1 MRDALTNHASRIT
14 PVVASPNAGFE
25 LSLQTN
31 AMLFFRTVARL
42 DDRPSSVYNASMP
55 IQILPPEVADKIAAG
70 EVVERPASVVKEL
83 IENSLDAG
91 AAEIRVE
98 IADGGKRLIRVIDNG
113 VGIPAAE
120 APLAFQRHATS
131 KIRAA
136 EELEHIATLGFRGE
150 ALAAISA
157 VSKVTLITRSREEPV
172 GIELKLEGS
181 RIISQRAVGAPPG
194 TSLTVEHL
202 FWNTPARK
210 KFLKS
215 HATEAGHISKIV
227 TRYALAYPEVRFSL
241 VAEGRL
247 RFQTP
252 GAGDRMAALVKVYGP
267 EIASQMLPV
276 AGGEDPV
283 IPDVQVSGFVS
294 APSLHRANRS
304 YIELFVNRRYIQDRN
319 LTFAVV
325 QAYHTLLMT
334 GRYPVAALFIDMPP
348 ELVDV
353 NVHPTKTEVRF
364 REPSLVFRAVQ
375 RAVHRTLQGLAPV
388 TRELE
393 TPEAP
398 GDYRSQWAVRRQALV
413 RAGKGAPSPG
423 QLAMD
428 LRQSDLAGGEETPLV
443 RREEAAPPP
452 STPSPAG
459 DRLPPLRPVG
469 QIAATYLIAEGP
481 DGMYLIDQ
489 HAAHERILYEKI
501 MKADRQP
508 VSKQQLLQ
516 PIPIELGTEL
526 AGLIAEHLERLNQS
540 GFEIEPFGEGSFL
553 LRAVPAFMGN
563 QDPQAL
569 LEEVAQGLAQR
580 TDLVGKAREE
590 ALVTM
595 ICKRLAIKAG
605 QILSVAEQRELIR
618 QLEACEN
625 PRTCPHGRPTMLH
638 LSAAALEK
646 QFGRL
651 GA

>member
-1 MRDALTNHASRIT
+1 MSIH
-14 PVVASPNAGFE
+14 
-25 LSLQTN
+25 
-31 AMLFFRTVARL
+31 
-42 DDRPSSVYNASMP
+42 
-55 IQILPPEVADKIAAG
+55 ILPPDVADKIAAG

-91 AAEIRVE
+91 ATEIRVE

-113 VGIPAAE
+113 RGIPAAE

-131 KIRAA
+131 KIRSA

-157 VSKVTLITRSREEPV
+157 VSKVTLITRSQDEPV
-172 GIELKLEGS
+172 GVELKLEGS
-181 RIISQRAVGAPPG
+181 RIVSQRAMGAPPG

-215 HATEAGHISKIV
+215 NATETGHISKIV

-252 GAGDRMAALVKVYGP
+252 GSGDRMAALVKVYGP
-267 EIASQMLPV
+267 DIASQMLPV
-276 AGGEDPV
+276 EVAEDPV
-283 IPDVQVSGFVS
+283 APQVRVSGFVS
-294 APSLHRANRS
+294 APTLHRANRS
-304 YIELFVNRRYIQDRN
+304 HIELFVNRRYIQDRN

-375 RAVHRTLQGLAPV
+375 RAVHRALQGQAPV
-388 TRELE
+388 TRELQTPE
-393 TPEAP
+393 TPE
-398 GDYRSQWAVRRQALV
+398 DYRNQWAARRQALV
-413 RAGKGAPSPG
+413 SAGKAEPSPG

-428 LRQSDLAGGEETPLV
+428 LYRSELAGREETPLV
-443 RREEAAPPP
+443 RKETPETPPP
-452 STPSPAG
+452 PLASQTGG
-459 DRLPPLRPVG
+459 DRLPPLRPIG

-501 MKADRQP
+501 MQAEQQP
-508 VSKQQLLQ
+508 VPKQQLLQ
-516 PIPIELGTEL
+516 PVPIELGTQL
-526 AGLIAEHLERLNQS
+526 AGLIAEHLETLNQS
-540 GFEIEPFGEGSFL
+540 GFEIEPFGEGSYL
-553 LRAVPAFMGN
+553 LRAVPAFMGA
-563 QDPQAL
+563 QDPQSL

-605 QILSVAEQRELIR
+605 QILSIAEQRELIR

>member
-1 MRDALTNHASRIT
+1 MDIGPR
-14 PVVASPNAGFE
+14 GG
-25 LSLQTN
+25 
-31 AMLFFRTVARL
+31 
-42 DDRPSSVYNASMP
+42 YNAPMS
-55 IQILPPEVADKIAAG
+55 IQILPPDVADKIAAG

-91 AAEIRVE
+91 ATDIRVE

-113 VGIPAAE
+113 AGIPAAE

-131 KIRAA
+131 KLRSAKD
-136 EELEHIATLGFRGE
+136 LEHIATLGFRGE

-157 VSKVTLITRSREEPV
+157 VSKVTLITRSRDESV
-172 GIELKLEGS
+172 GIELKLEGGH
-181 RIISQRAVGAPPG
+181 IISQRPIGAPPG
-194 TSLTVEHL
+194 TSMTVEHL
-202 FWNTPARK
+202 FWNTPARL

-215 HATEAGHISKIV
+215 KATEAGHINKILS
-227 TRYALAYPEVRFSL
+227 RYALAYPEVRFSY
-241 VAEGRL
+241 VVEGRL
-247 RFQTP
+247 SFQTP
-252 GAGDRMAALVKVYGP
+252 GTGDPLAALVKVYGP
-267 EIASQMLPV
+267 DIASQMLPV
-276 AGGEDPV
+276 EEVNDPV
-283 IPDVQVSGFVS
+283 FPDVRVHGFVS
-294 APSLHRANRS
+294 SPTLHRANRS
-304 YIELFVNRRYIQDRN
+304 HIELFVNRRYIQDRN
-319 LTFAVV
+319 LTYAVI

-334 GRYPVAALFIDMPP
+334 GRYPIVVLFIEMPP
-348 ELVDV
+348 ERVDV

-375 RAVHRTLQGLAPV
+375 RAVHRALQGQAPV
-388 TRELE
+388 TRELQPSGATE
-393 TPEAP
+393 
-398 GDYRSQWAVRRQALV
+398 DYRAQWAARRRALV
-413 RAGKGAPSPG
+413 SAGRDTPTPG

-428 LRQSDLAGGEETPLV
+428 LYRSEAAGHEETPLV
-443 RREEAAPPP
+443 RKEETAPA
-452 STPSPAG
+452 SPSPSQPRS

-501 MKADRQP
+501 MRADQQP
-508 VSKQQLLQ
+508 VPKQQLLQ
-516 PIPIELGTEL
+516 PIPIELGTHL
-526 AGLIAEHLERLNQS
+526 AGLIAEHLDTLNQS
-540 GFEIEPFGEGSFL
+540 GFEIEPFGEGSYL
-553 LRAVPAFMGN
+553 LRAVPAFMGQ
-563 QDPQAL
+563 QDPEAL

-605 QILSVAEQRELIR
+605 QVLSLTEQRELIR

-638 LSAAALEK
+638 LSAQQLEK

-651 GA
+651 GT

>member
-1 MRDALTNHASRIT
+1 
-14 PVVASPNAGFE
+14 
-25 LSLQTN
+25 
-31 AMLFFRTVARL
+31 
-42 DDRPSSVYNASMP
+42 MP
-55 IQILPPEVADKIAAG
+55 IQILPPDVADKIAAG

-91 AAEIRVE
+91 ATDIRVE

-113 VGIPAAE
+113 RGIPAAE

-131 KIRAA
+131 KIRSA
-136 EELEHIATLGFRGE
+136 EELERIATLGFRGE

-172 GIELKLEGS
+172 GVELKLEGS
-181 RIISQRAVGAPPG
+181 KIISQRPMGAPPG
-194 TSLTVEHL
+194 TSLTVAHL

-215 HATEAGHISKIV
+215 NATEAGHISKIV
-227 TRYALAYPEVRFSL
+227 TRYALAYPEVRFSY

-247 RFQTP
+247 TFQTP
-252 GAGDRMAALVKVYGP
+252 GTGDRMAALVKVYGA
-267 EIASQMLPV
+267 EVAGQMLAV
-276 AGGEDPV
+276 DATSDPV
-283 IPDVQVSGFVS
+283 TPDVRVSGFVS
-294 APSLHRANRS
+294 APTLHRANRS

-334 GRYPVAALFIDMPP
+334 GRYPVAVLFIDMPS

-364 REPSLVFRAVQ
+364 REPSLLFRAVQ
-375 RAVHRTLQGLAPV
+375 RTVHRALQGQAPV
-388 TRELE
+388 TRELQPPPS
-393 TPEAP
+393 PE
-398 GDYRSQWAVRRQALV
+398 DYRGQWAARREALM
-413 RAGKGAPSPG
+413 RAGQHDPAPG

-428 LRQSDLAGGEETPLV
+428 LYRSDLASREEETPLV

-452 STPSPAG
+452 STSPPG
-459 DRLPPLRPVG
+459 HRLPPLRPVG

-501 MKADRQP
+501 MKADQQP
-508 VSKQQLLQ
+508 MPKQQLLQ

-526 AGLIAEHLERLNQS
+526 AGLIAEHLDALTKS
-540 GFEIEPFGEGSFL
+540 GFEIEPFGEGSYL
-553 LRAVPAFMGN
+553 LRTVPAFMGH

-569 LEEVAQGLAQR
+569 LEEVAEGLAR
-580 TDLVGKAREE
+580 RADLVDKAREE